1 MNAVNDLDEEKPL
14 DPAVERVR
22 RRMLRLM
29 VISIG
34 IMMTGLMAVL
44 GAIVYKIGSYGEEV
58 EAVAPAPVGTIASEG
73 SINLDAGAAIISSS
87 LDGDNIL
94 LRIREGDGAGAL
106 WIYSLTEGRVVA
118 RIAIE

>member
-58 EAVAPAPVGTIASEG
+58 EDVAPAPVGTIASEG

>member
-44 GAIVYKIGSYGEEV
+44 GAIVYKIGSYGEEA
-58 EAVAPAPVGTIASEG
+58 EAVAPAPVGTTASMRGSTAPMRLVYMPPIDWPMAMTGWG
-73 SINLDAGAAIISSS
+73 SIL
-87 LDGDNIL
+87 
-94 LRIREGDGAGAL
+94 
-106 WIYSLTEGRVVA
+106 
-118 RIAIE
+118 

>member
-1 MNAVNDLDEEKPL
+1 MNAVNDLEEEKPL

-44 GAIVYKIGSYGEEV
+44 GAIVYKIGSYGEEA
-58 EAVAPAPVGTIASEG
+58 EAVAPAPMGTIASEG
-73 SINLDAGAAIISSS
+73 SINLDGGAAIISSS

-94 LRIREGDGAGAL
+94 LRIRESDGAGAL